1 LLPNVNLQGKDVP
14 NAASNRWDDSSM
26 REKSI
31 VEIGKLPNVKRVR
44 HAKNT
49 TVDDVTDLK
58 NEPAC
63 LYSKK

>member
-14 NAASNRWDDSSM
+14 TVASNLWHDSST

-31 VEIGKLPNVKRVR
+31 VEIGKLLNVKRVR

-49 TVDDVTDLK
+49 TVDDVIDLK
-58 NEPAC
+58 NEAAC
-63 LYSKK
+63 LY